1 MSDEQIGRLEITES
15 LSLELSADLSELRLR
30 LHPPPDALSPDRA
43 RTLARWLTDAAAVLE
58 SAPRRPR
65 RPEPDDA
72 GGGGGGGT
80 FPGGFEK
87 PPVPEF

>member
-30 LHPPPDALSPDRA
+30 LHPPPDTLSADRA

-58 SAPRRPR
+58 STPRRPR
-65 RPEPDDA
+65 RPGAED
-72 GGGGGGGT
+72 GGGGSGGGH
-80 FPGGFEK
+80 FPGYEI
-87 PPVPEF
+87 PEQPEA